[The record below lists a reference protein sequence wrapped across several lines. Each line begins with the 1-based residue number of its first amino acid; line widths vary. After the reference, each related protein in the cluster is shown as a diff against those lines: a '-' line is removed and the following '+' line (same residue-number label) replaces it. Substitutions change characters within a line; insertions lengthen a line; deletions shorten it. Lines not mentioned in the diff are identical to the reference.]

1 MSGLTLRLTYSAE
14 KSFPMTGS
22 TREADKTLRNKIE
35 IGVRVRKESKLRQ
48 SIINKFI
55 IARSNNSRATL

>member
-1 MSGLTLRLTYSAE
+1 MSGLTLKLTYSAE

-22 TREADKTLRNKIE
+22 TREADKPLRKMIE
-35 IGVRVRKESKLRQ
+35 IGVRARNESKLRQ

-55 IARSNNSRATL
+55 IARSNNSRAIL